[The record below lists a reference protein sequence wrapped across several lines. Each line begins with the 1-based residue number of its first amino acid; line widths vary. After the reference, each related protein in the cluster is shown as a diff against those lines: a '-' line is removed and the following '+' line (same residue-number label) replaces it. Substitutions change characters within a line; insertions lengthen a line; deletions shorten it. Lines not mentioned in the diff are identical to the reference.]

1 MRGGSRNGL
10 EQNWGNWFT
19 GFLRD
24 GSGAVS
30 GAGVASASVEGKDCE
45 CSTFRPQAIGPG
57 ARNRISPCCV
67 VDLSSMAKAA
77 TNGSEVDQNPRDEQL
92 VYGQSFRNESVE
104 IDGKKFDHCKFENV
118 TIVFH
123 ALAPADFLECQW
135 TGAIYLKTDNDG
147 AKGFMM
153 LMEQMRHTP
162 GLSMFKVGSVDNK
175 GNIMPIAPGVPIDQS
190 PTGPK

>member
-1 MRGGSRNGL
+1 MDWNKIGAIGSLGSFVMGAVLFLVQVWPVPQWRAKTASVQLFAPRLLGL
-10 EQNWGNWFT
+10 VLVI
-19 GFLRD
+19 GFLLAAL
-24 GSGAVS
+24 SIYLAWQ
-30 GAGVASASVEGKDCE
+30 KP
-45 CSTFRPQAIGPG
+45 PQ
-57 ARNRISPCCV
+57 
-67 VDLSSMAKAA
+67 MALKWTKTQA
-77 TNGSEVDQNPRDEQL
+77 DEQL